1 MATGSSS
8 SGASG
13 LAEVVADSLALAE
26 VVADSLTLT
35 RSACLREGETTEPLL
50 RALSASRNGLF
61 LILSDMLCVPMQNVG
76 FGCVA

>member
-1 MATGSSS
+1 MATGSSN

-26 VVADSLTLT
+26 VVAESLTLA
-35 RSACLREGETTEPLL
+35 RAACLREGETTEPLL

-61 LILSDMLCVPMQNVG
+61 LMPSDMVCVPITLVW
-76 FGCVA
+76 VAS